1 MEQSSDAPH
10 GEGTRPLWRGPVISA
25 EPPSSVSAVQ
35 ESRGFIADRLPEPCE
50 ECAGFGS
57 IWRWRHNGRSE
68 CWLDI
73 DGIGPWVEV
82 P

>member
-1 MEQSSDAPH
+1 MRED
-10 GEGTRPLWRGPVISA
+10 LWRGPVISP
-25 EPPSSVSAVQ
+25 EPPPAVMAAQ
-35 ESRGFIADRLPEPCE
+35 DGQGYIADRLLEPCE
-50 ECAGFGS
+50 YCGDGVGS

-82 P
+82 RQP